1 MYFRTKLIRFS
12 QREVTILL
20 QNSNGPCPLIAL
32 ANVLVLENRLDFQD
46 QGIVNADTIISLIA
60 DLLLSSTCNKQNGD
74 SVSTA
79 TNLVQID
86 AILESL
92 PKLLRGLDLNVQF
105 TSVKAMEFT
114 IELSIFDALGID
126 IYHGWIVD
134 PMQVET
140 AAALGSIGI
149 NQVYNTL
156 VSHLEKRQD
165 DVNSFSNGHDNNNN
179 DNDNDNHNND
189 SRNDKKDESVPQCL
203 EKSIPHVQSQ
213 SALEDEGVLLKAFLD
228 DSPSHITYYGLAQL
242 HSEIKERQ
250 LAVFFRGAHF
260 STIFKVNG
268 ILYIL
273 VTDEGYGDVPSV
285 VWESFETIDG
295 DSDFVNGYFARE
307 ASQQNE
313 STPPLAPSVV
323 LTSHNNP
330 YSSTTTDIADD
341 HALAMR
347 LQMQEDQLSFHNI
360 PPHTHTHTHTHSHSH
375 SLAQPSSSNSINTNQ
390 FTNDQSNNIR
400 KKANSSCSI
409 M

>member
-140 AAALGSIGI
+140 AAALGS
-149 NQVYNTL
+149 T
-156 VSHLEKRQD
+156 
-165 DVNSFSNGHDNNNN
+165 
-179 DNDNDNHNND
+179 
-189 SRNDKKDESVPQCL
+189 
-203 EKSIPHVQSQ
+203 
-213 SALEDEGVLLKAFLD
+213 
-228 DSPSHITYYGLAQL
+228 
-242 HSEIKERQ
+242 IK
-250 LAVFFRGAHF
+250 
-260 STIFKVNG
+260 
-268 ILYIL
+268 
-273 VTDEGYGDVPSV
+273 
-285 VWESFETIDG
+285 
-295 DSDFVNGYFARE
+295 
-307 ASQQNE
+307 
-313 STPPLAPSVV
+313 
-323 LTSHNNP
+323 
-330 YSSTTTDIADD
+330 
-341 HALAMR
+341 
-347 LQMQEDQLSFHNI
+347 
-360 PPHTHTHTHTHSHSH
+360 
-375 SLAQPSSSNSINTNQ
+375 
-390 FTNDQSNNIR
+390 
-400 KKANSSCSI
+400 
-409 M
+409 